1 MRQRLRK
8 KKYNGQLSVLGIVP
22 ARGGSKGIKRKNI
35 RMLNGKPLLAYT
47 LEAIKKAKT
56 SFDHIVST
64 DDEEIKEA
72 ALAYGGNV
80 PYLRPKELAQD
91 GTNIIAVIED
101 ILKKAEK
108 KYQYILLLQ
117 PTAPLRTSDDIDA
130 ALKLA
135 EKYQVNSV
143 CSFARVES
151 YHPWYMYYQRDDG
164 SLQQVVPT
172 QAGKPRQ
179 EFPLTLWRNGAIYL
193 VKTDFL
199 LKQKKFIS
207 QDCRPYIMPLERS
220 VNIDSMDDL
229 DLAEYLINKSE
240 YRKNKSSRKL
250 IKSENGIKKNKKQKQ
265 RLKNR
270 RKQ

>member
-1 MRQRLRK
+1 MTNRYSQAKQGR
-8 KKYNGQLSVLGIVP
+8 GISVLGIVP

-35 RMLNGKPLLAYT
+35 RLLKGKPLLAYT
-47 LEAIKKAKT
+47 LEAIKNAKT
-56 SFDHIVST
+56 QFDHIVST
-64 DDEEIKEA
+64 DDEVIREV
-72 ALAYGGNV
+72 ALAHGGNV

-91 GTNIIAVIED
+91 ETNIIAVIED
-101 ILKKAEK
+101 ALKKAQK
-108 KYQYILLLQ
+108 KYEYILLLQ
-117 PTAPLRTSDDIDA
+117 PTAPLRTSADIDA
-130 ALKLA
+130 ALSLA
-135 EKYQVNSV
+135 KKYPVNSV

-151 YHPWYMYYQRDDG
+151 YHPWYMYYRRDNNT
-164 SLQQVVPT
+164 LQQVVPT

-207 QDCRPYIMPLERS
+207 KDCRPYIMPLNRS

-240 YRKNKSSRKL
+240 SRKRKIINKSNKCEDHI
-250 IKSENGIKKNKKQKQ
+250 IKIKKLKRRLAKSNK
-265 RLKNR
+265 
-270 RKQ
+270 